1 MPEVVKKQGM
11 GPGGNLALV
20 LTIYSEK
27 KASLTTLAT
36 GQSQSRGWW
45 AQRPRKR
52 VLPVLLLREMWCFFP
67 SNMYPPIATKPAA
80 SVAQVPRCPVLDI
93 QGVWGRCMMHI
104 QRITRDVR
112 KEGFN
117 LLFLSVPGVAT
128 AEPSCC

>member
-1 MPEVVKKQGM
+1 MPEVVKKQEM

-20 LTIYSEK
+20 LTVYSEE

-45 AQRPRKR
+45 AQRPSKR
-52 VLPVLLLREMWCFFP
+52 VLPVLLLREAWCFFP
-67 SNMYPPIATKPAA
+67 SNMYIHPLPPSQQLLWPEYPD
-80 SVAQVPRCPVLDI
+80 AQSA
-93 QGVWGRCMMHI
+93 WGRCMMHI
-104 QRITRDVR
+104 QKITRDVR

-128 AEPSCC
+128 TEPSCC